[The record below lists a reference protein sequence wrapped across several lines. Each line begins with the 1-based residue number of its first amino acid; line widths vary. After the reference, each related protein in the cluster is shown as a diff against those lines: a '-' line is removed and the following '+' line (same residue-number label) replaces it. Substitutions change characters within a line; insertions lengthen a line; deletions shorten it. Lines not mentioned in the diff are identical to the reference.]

1 MKIVH
6 QGKTEE
12 DTIIEFEDAFEAL
25 FDQNEAEQR
34 RSVALAERQ
43 RMSDP
48 A

>member
-12 DTIIEFEDAFEAL
+12 DSIVEFEDAFEAM
-25 FDQNEAEQR
+25 FDPIEAEQR

-43 RMSDP
+43 RTSDP
-48 A
+48 T